1 MLRRK
6 NLNYN
11 DLRYDQ
17 DVISSLKVIWHYMK
31 LNQTVPVCDV
41 IFGCG
46 CSNLEIPVT
55 CAELY
60 KKGYGKKII
69 FSGGLGKITEKSF
82 QKSEAEVYRDVAIQ
96 HGVPSQDIL
105 LETKSTNTGDNF
117 RFSREILE
125 KYHVQSILIVHFAT
139 SERRTLATAKA
150 ILSDYQLFITSPDYT
165 FQQFLTLLRKDVS
178 YFNRGVSLLV
188 GDIQRM
194 IVYPQFG
201 WQVKEDVLDAVIE
214 AYYTLKRMGFDQYI
228 YSSSDIL
235 KLLKKNHLNISNP
248 NLFS

>member
-1 MLRRK
+1 MEIK
-6 NLNYN
+6 
-11 DLRYDQ
+11 DFRYDS
-17 DVISSLKVIWHYMK
+17 DVFHALEVIWNYMI
-31 LNQTVPVCDV
+31 LNQRIQPCD
-41 IFGCG
+41 IILGCG
-46 CSNLEIPVT
+46 CSNMDIPVK
-55 CAELY
+55 CAELF
-60 KKGYGKKII
+60 KAGYGKKIL
-69 FSGGLGKITEKSF
+69 FSGGLGKLTKDVF
-82 QKSEAEVYRDVAIQ
+82 QKSEAEVYRDIAVEYGI
-96 HGVPSQDIL
+96 SNDDIL
-105 LETKSTNTGDNF
+105 VETQSTNTGDNF
-117 RFSREILE
+117 RFSKKILE
-125 KYHVQSILIVHFAT
+125 GYHVRSILIVHSIT

-150 ILSDYQLFITSPDYT
+150 ILPDYQLFITSPEYT
-165 FQQFLTLLRKDVS
+165 FQQFLTLLRKDVP

-201 WQVKEDVLDAVIE
+201 WQVKEDVPDAVIE